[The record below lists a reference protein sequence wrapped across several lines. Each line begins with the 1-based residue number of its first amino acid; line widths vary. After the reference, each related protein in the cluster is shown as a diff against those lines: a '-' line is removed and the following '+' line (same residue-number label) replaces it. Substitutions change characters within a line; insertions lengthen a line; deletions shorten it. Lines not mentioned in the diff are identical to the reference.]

1 MLKFLFSVFLFCI
14 CFDSY
19 VLSKQYRNDYTYNK
33 KTDSFYKL
41 HTETLT
47 FRKAKTVCEYEGAGI
62 LVLTSEYD
70 VIQVHEMFK
79 QYPDLDNYAWV
90 AGDGKQHDSAE
101 LKPIIDLENL
111 YVVEAQE
118 NIKDDECD
126 VIQRDGKVDG
136 CNCYRQLPFVCKVE
150 ARNAFYD
157 PHCKVFGKDYQYF
170 ETVGSCYKV
179 PRISYSWNQAYAD
192 CQSQGAHLAV
202 LNSEAEHSVIRHQIL
217 NKIENSLATVYH
229 PKTEW
234 FFIAGIRAQ
243 KATDGSALVFK
254 TIFNQTLE
262 EAGYNEWSPNEPNNS
277 LGNEYCGTIFKNDGK
292 YNDVDCSD
300 YYAFICEKE
309 IDNV

>member
-1 MLKFLFSVFLFCI
+1 
-14 CFDSY
+14 
-19 VLSKQYRNDYTYNK
+19 
-33 KTDSFYKL
+33 
-41 HTETLT
+41 
-47 FRKAKTVCEYEGAGI
+47 
-62 LVLTSEYD
+62 
-70 VIQVHEMFK
+70 MFK

-126 VIQRDGKVDG
+126 VIQRDGK
-136 CNCYRQLPFVCKVE
+136 
-150 ARNAFYD
+150 
-157 PHCKVFGKDYQYF
+157 
-170 ETVGSCYKV
+170 
-179 PRISYSWNQAYAD
+179 
-192 CQSQGAHLAV
+192 
-202 LNSEAEHSVIRHQIL
+202 
-217 NKIENSLATVYH
+217 
-229 PKTEW
+229 
-234 FFIAGIRAQ
+234 
-243 KATDGSALVFK
+243 
-254 TIFNQTLE
+254 TLE